1 MLPEKNPRD
10 FLTAIDILFW
20 LIKDN
25 KVLAIPIP
33 AINIALIDTSDK
45 NWEKLFITLFN
56 PLAAFSGYLSF
67 TFWSF
72 SKIFSIFLTNISE
85 SSLLL
90 NFTLYS

>member
-25 KVLAIPIP
+25 KVLAIPMP
-33 AINIALIDTSDK
+33 AISIALIDTRDK
-45 NWEKLFITLFN
+45 NWEKLFITRFI

-67 TFWSF
+67 TFWS
-72 SKIFSIFLTNISE
+72 SLKIFSIFFINISE
-85 SSLLL
+85 SLLFS